1 MDPVGLMGAVGVTTV
16 AVKASGCSISVAMAM
31 ETRQGRTTVRGRE
44 SRGGVFAL
52 LECRRFL
59 SVRISLPIRR
69 VAIAQPSE
77 PPRDVRGCM

>member
-1 MDPVGLMGAVGVTTV
+1 M
-16 AVKASGCSISVAMAM
+16 
-31 ETRQGRTTVRGRE
+31 
-44 SRGGVFAL
+44 L

-77 PPRDVRGCM
+77 PPRDVRVCMKIQKNQVRKVAATGARKGSNIMLIL